1 MRKSQRS
8 TGRSWL
14 LVYDRDAAQAVRW
27 KEK

>member
-1 MRKSQRS
+1 MRKSERS
-8 TGRSWL
+8 TGRMGL